1 MDGHKLE
8 LTEEL
13 VDLLKRSTDGHQF
26 WAEYLEK
33 LSVSE
38 PIPFSVHLA
47 ILLEPYLQY
56 VLDGTKTVESRF
68 SKNRIAPYN
77 MVEPGDV
84 VLLKKVAA
92 RSISGVCVV
101 RKVWFYQLNPET
113 WSQIRNGFSRALRAD
128 DPSFWERRE
137 MAQFATLMRIAE
149 VHPLPPIE
157 VPKRDRRG
165 WVILRAHRQATLNFD
180 EVTKK

>member
-13 VDLLKRSTDGHQF
+13 VDLLKRSTDRHQF
-26 WAEYLEK
+26 WRQYLEK

-38 PIPFSVHLA
+38 PSPFSVHLA

-56 VLDGTKTVESRF
+56 ILDGTKTVESRF
-68 SKNRIAPYN
+68 SRNRIAPYS

-92 RSISGVCVV
+92 RSISGMCVV

-113 WSQIRNGFSRALRAD
+113 WSQIRNGFSKALRAD
-128 DPSFWERRE
+128 DSSFWQQRE
-137 MAQFATLMRIAE
+137 TAQFATLMRIAE

-165 WVILRAHRQATLNFD
+165 WVILRAHRQATLDFGED
-180 EVTKK
+180 KER

>member
-1 MDGHKLE
+1 MGGNKLE
-8 LTEEL
+8 LTKEL

-26 WAEYLEK
+26 WGEYLER
-33 LSVSE
+33 LTDSE

-56 VLDGTKTVESRF
+56 ILDGTKTVESRF

-92 RSISGVCVV
+92 KSISGVCVV
-101 RKVWFYQLNPET
+101 RRVWFYQLNPET
-113 WSQIRNGFSRALRAD
+113 WSQIRDGFSKALRAD
-128 DPSFWERRE
+128 DPSFWNRRE
-137 MAQFATLMRIAE
+137 TAQFATLMRIAE
-149 VHPLPPIE
+149 VYPLPYIE

-165 WVILRAHRQATLNFD
+165 WVILHAHRQPKLNFD
-180 EVTKK
+180 EGTKG

>member
-1 MDGHKLE
+1 MGANKLE

-13 VDLLKRSTDGHQF
+13 VDLLRRSTDGHHF
-26 WAEYLEK
+26 WEEYLER
-33 LSVSE
+33 LANSE

-56 VLDGTKTVESRF
+56 ILDGTKTVESRF

-84 VLLKKVAA
+84 VLLKKAA
-92 RSISGVCVV
+92 AKSISGVCVV
-101 RKVWFYQLNPET
+101 SKVWFYQLNPET
-113 WSQIRNGFSRALRAD
+113 WGQIRDGFSKALRAD
-128 DPSFWERRE
+128 DPSFWHRRE
-137 MAQFATLMRIAE
+137 RAQFATLMRIAE
-149 VHPLPPIE
+149 VHPLPSIE

-165 WVILRAHRQATLNFD
+165 WVILHARRQTRLNLD
-180 EVTKK
+180 EDTKG

>member
-13 VDLLKRSTDGHQF
+13 VDLIKRSTGGHQF
-26 WAEYLEK
+26 WEQYLKK

-38 PIPFSVHLA
+38 PSPFSVHLA

-56 VLDGTKTVESRF
+56 ILDGTKTVESRF
-68 SKNRIAPYN
+68 SKNRIAPYK

-92 RSISGVCVV
+92 RSISGVCVI
-101 RKVWFYQLNPET
+101 RKVWFYQLDPDT
-113 WSQIRNGFSRALRAD
+113 WSQIRDGFSKALRAD
-128 DPSFWERRE
+128 DPSFWERRKA
-137 MAQFATLMRIAE
+137 AQFATLMRIDE

-157 VPKRDRRG
+157 VAKSDRRG
-165 WVILRAHRQATLNFD
+165 WVVLRAHRQATLNFD
-180 EVTKK
+180 EDTKE

>member
-1 MDGHKLE
+1 MGGNKLE
-8 LTEEL
+8 LTKEL

-26 WAEYLEK
+26 WEGYLEK
-33 LSVSE
+33 LSDSE

-56 VLDGTKTVESRF
+56 ILDGTKTVESRF

-92 RSISGVCVV
+92 KSISGVCVV
-101 RKVWFYQLNPET
+101 RRVWFYRLNPDT
-113 WSQIRNGFSRALRAD
+113 WSRDSRRI
-128 DPSFWERRE
+128 FERRF
-137 MAQFATLMRIAE
+137 AQTIRRSGSGVKRRSL
-149 VHPLPPIE
+149 PL
-157 VPKRDRRG
+157 
-165 WVILRAHRQATLNFD
+165 
-180 EVTKK
+180 

>member
-1 MDGHKLE
+1 MDEHKLE

-13 VDLLKRSTDGHQF
+13 VESLRRSTDGQQF
-26 WAEYLEK
+26 WGQYLEK

-38 PIPFSVHLA
+38 PSPFSIHLA

-56 VLDGTKTVESRF
+56 ILDGTKTVESRF

-77 MVEPGDV
+77 LVEPGDV
-84 VLLKKVAA
+84 VLLKKVSA

-113 WSQIRNGFSRALRAD
+113 WSQIRDGFSKALRAD
-128 DPSFWERRE
+128 DLSFWERRE
-137 MAQFATLMRIAE
+137 AAQFATLMRIAE
-149 VHPLPPIE
+149 VYPLTSVE

-165 WVILRAHRQATLNFD
+165 WVILRAHRQATLNSGED
-180 EVTKK
+180 TKG

>member
-1 MDGHKLE
+1 MGRHKLE

-13 VDLLKRSTDGHQF
+13 VDSLKRSTDGHEF
-26 WAEYLEK
+26 WGGYLDK

-38 PIPFSVHLA
+38 PSPFSVHLA

-56 VLDGTKTVESRF
+56 ILDGTKTVESRF
-68 SKNRIAPYN
+68 SKNRIAPYY

-84 VLLKKVAA
+84 VLLKKVSA

-101 RKVWFYQLNPET
+101 RKVWFYRLNPGT
-113 WSQIRNGFSRALRAD
+113 WSQIRGGFSKALRAE
-128 DPSFWERRE
+128 DPSFWERRQ
-137 MAQFATLMRIAE
+137 AAKFATLMRIAE
-149 VHPLPPIE
+149 AHPLSSIE

-165 WVILRAHRQATLNFD
+165 WVTLRAHRQAALHFD
-180 EVTKK
+180 EE

>member
-1 MDGHKLE
+1 MGGNKLE
-8 LTEEL
+8 LTKEL
-13 VDLLKRSTDGHQF
+13 VELLKRSTDGHKF
-26 WAEYLEK
+26 WEEYLER

-56 VLDGTKTVESRF
+56 ILDGTKTVESRF
-68 SKNRIAPYN
+68 SKHRIAPYN

-92 RSISGVCVV
+92 RSISGLCVV
-101 RKVWFYQLNPET
+101 RKVWFYQLNPDT
-113 WSQIRNGFSRALRAD
+113 WSQIRNGFSKALRAD
-128 DPSFWERRE
+128 DPSFWNRRE
-137 MAQFATLMRIAE
+137 KAQFATLMRIAE
-149 VHPLPPIE
+149 VHPLHSIG

-165 WVILRAHRQATLNFD
+165 WVILRAHYQTKLNFD
-180 EVTKK
+180 EGTEG

>member
-8 LTEEL
+8 LTDEL
-13 VDLLKRSTDGHQF
+13 VNLLKRSTDDHQF

-33 LSVSE
+33 LSASG

-47 ILLEPYLQY
+47 IMLEPYLQY
-56 VLDGTKTVESRF
+56 ILDGTKTVESRF
-68 SKNRIAPYN
+68 SKNRIAPFN

-84 VLLKKVAA
+84 VLLKKVAS

-101 RKVWFYQLNPET
+101 RKVWFYRLNPDT
-113 WSQIRNGFSRALRAD
+113 WSQIRDEFSKALRAD
-128 DPSFWERRE
+128 DPSFWEQRE
-137 MAQFATLMRIAE
+137 AAQFATLMRIAE
-149 VHPLPPIE
+149 VCPLPSIE

-165 WVILRAHRQATLNFD
+165 WVILRGHRQATLDFGED
-180 EVTKK
+180 KER

>member
-1 MDGHKLE
+1 MDGNKLE

-13 VDLLKRSTDGHQF
+13 VDLLKLSTNGHQF
-26 WAEYLEK
+26 WEGYLEK
-33 LSVSE
+33 LSVPG

-56 VLDGTKTVESRF
+56 ILDGTKTVESRF

-77 MVEPGDV
+77 MVDPGDV

-101 RKVWFYQLNPET
+101 RKVWFYQLNPDT
-113 WSQIRNGFSRALRAD
+113 WSEIRDRFSKALRAD
-128 DPSFWERRE
+128 HSSFWKRRE
-137 MAQFATLMRIAE
+137 TAQFATLMRIGE

-157 VPKRDRRG
+157 IPKRDRRG
-165 WVILRAHRQATLNFD
+165 WVILRAHHQATLNFD
-180 EVTKK
+180 EGTKG

>member
-1 MDGHKLE
+1 MDGNKLE

-13 VDLLKRSTDGHQF
+13 VDLLKLSTDGHQF
-26 WAEYLEK
+26 WEGYLEK
-33 LSVSE
+33 LSASE

-56 VLDGTKTVESRF
+56 ILDGTKTVESRF

-77 MVEPGDV
+77 MVDPGDV

-101 RKVWFYQLNPET
+101 RRVWFYQLNPDT
-113 WSQIRNGFSRALRAD
+113 WSEIRDGFSKALRAD
-128 DPSFWERRE
+128 DSSFWDRRKT
-137 MAQFATLMRIAE
+137 AQFATLMRIAE
-149 VHPLPPIE
+149 VHPLLPIE

-180 EVTKK
+180 EGAK

>member
-1 MDGHKLE
+1 MDGHKVQ

-13 VDLLKRSTDGHQF
+13 VHLLKRSTDGHPF
-26 WAEYLEK
+26 WTEHLEK
-33 LSVSE
+33 LSASE
-38 PIPFSVHLA
+38 PSPFSVHLA

-56 VLDGTKTVESRF
+56 ILDGTKTVESRF

-92 RSISGVCVV
+92 KSIAGVCVV
-101 RKVWFYQLNPET
+101 RKVWFYQLNPDT
-113 WSQIRNGFSRALRAD
+113 WSQIRDGFSKALRAD
-128 DPSFWERRE
+128 DPSFWERRQK
-137 MAQFATLMRIAE
+137 AQFATLMRIAE
-149 VHPLPPIE
+149 VHPLPFIE

-165 WVILRAHRQATLNFD
+165 WVILRSHRQSTLNFD
-180 EVTKK
+180 EDTKR

>member
-1 MDGHKLE
+1 MDGNKLE

-26 WAEYLEK
+26 WGQYLEN
-33 LSVSE
+33 LSVSG

-47 ILLEPYLQY
+47 IMLEPYLQY
-56 VLDGTKTVESRF
+56 ILDGTKTVESRF
-68 SKNRIAPYN
+68 SKNRIAPFN

-84 VLLKKVAA
+84 VLLKKVAS

-101 RKVWFYQLNPET
+101 RKVWFYRLNPDT
-113 WSQIRNGFSRALRAD
+113 WSQIRDEFSKALRAD
-128 DPSFWERRE
+128 DPSFWEQRE
-137 MAQFATLMRIAE
+137 AAQFATLMRIAE
-149 VHPLPPIE
+149 IHPLPSIE

-180 EVTKK
+180 EDEKG

>member
-1 MDGHKLE
+1 MDRNKLE

-13 VDLLKRSTDGHQF
+13 VNLLKRSTVGHRF
-26 WAEYLEK
+26 WGGYLEK

-38 PIPFSVHLA
+38 PIAFSVHLA

-56 VLDGTKTVESRF
+56 ILEGTKTVESRF

-92 RSISGVCVV
+92 TSISGVCVI
-101 RKVWFYQLNPET
+101 RRVWFYQLNLET
-113 WSQIRNGFSRALRAD
+113 WSQIRDGFSKALHAD
-128 DPSFWERRE
+128 DPSFWHRRE
-137 MAQFATLMRIAE
+137 TAQFATLMRIAE

-157 VPKRDRRG
+157 VHKRDRRG
-165 WVILRAHRQATLNFD
+165 WVILRGHRQAQLDFN
-180 EVTKK
+180 EGKKG